1 MQKNT
6 KKEVFSWVIVIA
18 FALSIAFIV
27 RAFVFTPVAVTGQSM
42 EPTFDHKDK
51 LVVSKLGNTD
61 RFDIVVFD
69 APDKD
74 EKYIKRVIGLP
85 GDRVE
90 MKDNQ
95 LSVNG
100 EIYDEPYLKDNEN
113 TDDFTLEELTG
124 EETVPEDYL
133 FVLGDNRSNSKD
145 SRVLGFISADSVIGE
160 AKFQFYPFDEI
171 GITK

>member
-6 KKEVFSWVIVIA
+6 TKEVFSWIIVIA
-18 FALSIAFIV
+18 FALSVALIV

-42 EPTFDHKDK
+42 EPTFNHKDK
-51 LVVSKLGNTD
+51 LVVSKLSDTD

-100 EIYDEPYLKDNEN
+100 ESYDEPYLKDNEN

-124 EETVPEDYL
+124 EETVPEDSL

-145 SRVLGFISADSVIGE
+145 SRVLGFISTDAIIGE
-160 AKFQFYPFDEI
+160 AKFQFYPFNEI
-171 GITK
+171 GTAK

>member
-6 KKEVFSWVIVIA
+6 TKEVISWIIVIA
-18 FALSIAFIV
+18 FALSVALVVCDIV
-27 RAFVFTPVAVTGQSM
+27 FMSVVVTGQSM
-42 EPTFDHKDK
+42 KPKFNHKDK
-51 LVVSKLGNTD
+51 LVVSKLSDTD

-100 EIYDEPYLKDNEN
+100 ESYDEPYL
-113 TDDFTLEELTG
+113 
-124 EETVPEDYL
+124 
-133 FVLGDNRSNSKD
+133 
-145 SRVLGFISADSVIGE
+145 
-160 AKFQFYPFDEI
+160 
-171 GITK
+171 